1 MTIAEQLKQ
10 DQIAAMRSKDKA
22 TLNAIRSVQ
31 AEVATAKAAPGF
43 TGEVDDDLYIRT
55 ISTYVKRIT
64 KSRAEY
70 ETMGE
75 RGTEQVDLLT
85 FEIDYLDRYLPTTL
99 DEAATRDLIV
109 AAIAEVGADE
119 NTPAG
124 KVIGAVMRSGESLDG
139 ALVNKIVRE
148 ELAEES

>member
-22 TLNAIRSVQ
+22 TLNAIRSIQ

-43 TGEVDDDLYIRT
+43 SGEVDDDLYIRT

>member
-10 DQIAAMRSKDKA
+10 DQIAAMRSRDKA
-22 TLNAIRSVQ
+22 TLNAIRSIQ

-43 TGEVDDDLYIRT
+43 SGEVDDDLYVRT

-64 KSRAEY
+64 KSRTEY
-70 ETMGE
+70 DAMGE
-75 RGTEQVDLLT
+75 RGAEQVGLLT
-85 FEIDYLDRYLPTTL
+85 FEIDYLARYLPKTL
-99 DEAATRDLIV
+99 DEAATTELV
-109 AAIAEVGADE
+109 ARTIAELGADE

-124 KVIGAVMRSGESLDG
+124 KVIGAVMRSGESVDG

-148 ELAEES
+148 ELES

>member
-10 DQIAAMRSKDKA
+10 DQIAAMRSRDKA
-22 TLNAIRSVQ
+22 TLNAIRSIQ

>member
-10 DQIAAMRSKDKA
+10 DQIAAMRSRDKA
-22 TLNAIRSVQ
+22 TLNAIRSIQ

-43 TGEVDDDLYIRT
+43 SGEVDDGLYVRT

-70 ETMGE
+70 DAMGE
-75 RGTEQVDLLT
+75 RGTEQVGLLT
-85 FEIDYLDRYLPTTL
+85 FEIDYLDRYLPRTL
-99 DEAATRDLIV
+99 DEAATTELV
-109 AAIAEVGADE
+109 ARTIAELGADE

-124 KVIGAVMRSGESLDG
+124 KVIGAVMRSGESVDG

-148 ELAEES
+148 ELEA

>member
-31 AEVATAKAAPGF
+31 AEIATAKAAPGF

>member
-1 MTIAEQLKQ
+1 MTIAEQLKL
-10 DQIAAMRSKDKA
+10 DQVAAMRSKDKA
-22 TLNAIRSVQ
+22 TLNAIRSIQ

-43 TGEVDDDLYIRT
+43 FGEVDDDLYIRT

-75 RGTEQVDLLT
+75 RGTEQVGLLT

-99 DEAATRDLIV
+99 DEAATRDLV
-109 AAIAEVGADE
+109 TAAIAEVGADE

-148 ELAEES
+148 ELAEEG

>member
-1 MTIAEQLKQ
+1 MSLQEQLKQ
-10 DQIAAMRSKDKA
+10 DQLDAMRSKDKA
-22 TLNAIRSVQ
+22 TLNAIRSIQ

-43 TGEVDDDLYIRT
+43 SGDVDDDLYVKT
-55 ISTYVKRIT
+55 IATYVKRIT

-70 ETMGE
+70 EALGE
-75 RGTEQVDLLT
+75 RGAAQAAMLT
-85 FEIDYLDRYLPTTL
+85 FEIDYLDTFLPRTL
-99 DEAATRDLIV
+99 DEAATRALVSATIADL
-109 AAIAEVGADE
+109 GADE

-148 ELAEES
+148 QLGGKS